1 MGSQKDGPN
10 CSGKLA
16 LRASFVELMGL
27 ERLDS
32 PSSAPEAPEKVERF
46 QSLAAPYP
54 PGMREMAF
62 GGHVYAQSAYA
73 ASKTVGK
80 GFVIHVSLLP
90 WHTRHEYPIEMSI
103 QDMTGTFILP
113 GRLDVPYVYTVRHIR
128 DGSMYCTRAVD
139 ARQNGKIC
147 FSCLCSFKRPE
158 GQQTFHHQPAP
169 AQERFKALLAGKKP
183 EDHLPSPSVDADW
196 WIEQV
201 QRGDIAEPEFPGL
214 DVTKVDMTSYNAT
227 EKVKQSPENYR
238 QLTLYALKGSPQD
251 PDVAWSKQDLK
262 HREKTGEFD
271 NLYACA
277 HMYASDKN
285 SLLLIPRALGH
296 KTWSAMASL
305 TLTVVFHH
313 HGEALRMIDWD
324 AGQEEDGKGLPRKW
338 FIQEGWTPT
347 SGENRAIHESYLWS
361 PEGVL
366 LATSYQD
373 SLLRLEK
380 PAREKL

>member
-1 MGSQKDGPN
+1 MSSQKDGPN
-10 CSGKLA
+10 NSGKLPS
-16 LRASFVELMGL
+16 RASFVDLMGL
-27 ERLDS
+27 KRLDS
-32 PSSAPEAPEKVERF
+32 PSSTPDAPEKVERF

-54 PGMREMAF
+54 PGMGEMAF

-80 GFVIHVSLLP
+80 GFVIH
-90 WHTRHEYPIEMSI
+90 
-103 QDMTGTFILP
+103 DMTGTFILP

-139 ARQNGKIC
+139 ARQDGKIC
-147 FSCLCSFKRPE
+147 FSCLCSFKRLE
-158 GQQTFHHQPAP
+158 GEQTFHHQPAP
-169 AQERFKALLAGKKP
+169 AQERFKSLLAGKKP
-183 EDHLPSPSVDADW
+183 EDHLPSPSADADW

-201 QRGDIAEPEFPGL
+201 QRGHITEPEFPGL
-214 DVTKVDMTSYNAT
+214 DVWKVDMTSYNAT
-227 EKVKQSPENYR
+227 EEVKQSPENYR

-251 PDVAWSKQDLK
+251 QDVALSKEDLK
-262 HREKTGEFD
+262 DRENTGEFD

-285 SLLLIPRALGH
+285 SLFLIPRALGH

-361 PEGVL
+361 PQGVL

-373 SLLRLEK
+373 SLLRLNK
-380 PAREKL
+380 QGREKL